1 MKKLLLFTG
10 IGAALLL
17 SICDVRLRAE
27 DAKKPTVQTRQL
39 VGQWY
44 MGTGAGY
51 DCDLTIRPDHTLSV
65 QYGGCFHRDPAIE
78 SGWKLQ
84 GDRIKLQNDALLKTL
99 GSSLKIGKYKGHLVL
114 LPERP
119 QSSDGKVSYA
129 LSRSFWKNTMKD
141 GLQISKDA
149 PR

>member
-1 MKKLLLFTG
+1 MG
-10 IGAALLL
+10 IGAVLLI
-17 SICDVRLRAE
+17 SVCDVRLRAE
-27 DAKKPTVQTRQL
+27 DAKKPAVQTQQI

-44 MGTGAGY
+44 MGTMSGY
-51 DCDLTIRPDHTLSV
+51 DCNLTIRANHTLAV
-65 QYGGCFHRDPAIE
+65 QYGGCFHQDPAIE
-78 SGWKLQ
+78 SGWMLQ
-84 GDRIKLQNDALLKTL
+84 GDRIKFQNDALMKTL

-129 LSRSFWKNTMKD
+129 LSNSFWRNTMKD
-141 GLQISKDA
+141 GLEISKDA

>member
-1 MKKLLLFTG
+1 
-10 IGAALLL
+10 
-17 SICDVRLRAE
+17 
-27 DAKKPTVQTRQL
+27 
-39 VGQWY
+39 
-44 MGTGAGY
+44 MGTMSGF
-51 DCDLTIRPDHTLSV
+51 DCNLKINANHTLSV
-65 QYGGCFHRDPAIE
+65 QYGGCFHQDPPIN

-84 GDRIKLQNDALLKTL
+84 GDRIKFQNDALLKTL

-119 QSSDGKVSYA
+119 QNSSGKTSYA
-129 LSRSFWKNTMKD
+129 LSANFWRNTMKD